1 MVARLALLG
10 VLISAVALAAEDDPL
25 RRAQTHFRAGKTLYD
40 LGKFNDAIREFAAG
54 YALAPRPEF
63 LINLA
68 QAYRRAGQP
77 EQSKEMFERYLD
89 KAPRDA
95 RERPQVREMIAELE
109 LELSAKKAA
118 APKDRPVQDRP
129 VVAVLVPAPKVDLVA
144 PGPEPSGSRHLAWII
159 PVALV
164 VAAGVGLGV
173 YAATR
178 PAPDACA
185 GAGALGCFDLRPR

>member
-1 MVARLALLG
+1 

-89 KAPRDA
+89 KAPRATHANGPRCA
-95 RERPQVREMIAELE
+95 R
-109 LELSAKKAA
+109 
-118 APKDRPVQDRP
+118 
-129 VVAVLVPAPKVDLVA
+129 
-144 PGPEPSGSRHLAWII
+144 
-159 PVALV
+159 
-164 VAAGVGLGV
+164 
-173 YAATR
+173 
-178 PAPDACA
+178 
-185 GAGALGCFDLRPR
+185 